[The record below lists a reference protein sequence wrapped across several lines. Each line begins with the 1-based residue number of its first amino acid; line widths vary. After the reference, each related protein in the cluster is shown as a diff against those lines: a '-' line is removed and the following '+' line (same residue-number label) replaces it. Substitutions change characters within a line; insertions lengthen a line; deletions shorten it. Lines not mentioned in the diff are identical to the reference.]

1 MTFEVSCGN
10 HRQLIH
16 TESCALN
23 LATILVVLHSQTVS
37 LPSASPDTTR
47 LVEESV
53 GERGGGGRGGRGEG
67 GGGKVDERV
76 TYVAVEKLNDRNS
89 TVLW

>member
-53 GERGGGGRGGRGEG
+53 GERGGEG
-67 GGGKVDERV
+67 GGGGGVRGGEGG
-76 TYVAVEKLNDRNS
+76 
-89 TVLW
+89 